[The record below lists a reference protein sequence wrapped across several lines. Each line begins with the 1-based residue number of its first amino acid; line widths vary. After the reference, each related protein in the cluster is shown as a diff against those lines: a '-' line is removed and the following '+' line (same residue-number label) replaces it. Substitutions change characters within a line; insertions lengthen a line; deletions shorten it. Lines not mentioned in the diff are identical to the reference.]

1 MDFERL
7 VDLAEPF
14 GPVGCA
20 AAAALIDRQFQLP
33 QQARNLFPRHHML
46 HAGTST
52 ECLIKVIKRS
62 QAAWIKFAIDL
73 ALGKTSDRAEAEP
86 AQQFIETV
94 RHSLPGM
101 GFKH

>member
-20 AAAALIDRQFQLP
+20 AAAALIDRQFQLA
-33 QQARNLFPRHHML
+33 QQVCNLFPRYHML
-46 HAGTST
+46 HARASA
-52 ECLIKVIKRS
+52 ERLIKVIKRS

-73 ALGKTSDRAEAEP
+73 ALGKTIDRAEAEP
-86 AQQFIETV
+86 ERQFIETV
-94 RHSLPGM
+94 DNELLVA
-101 GFKH
+101 